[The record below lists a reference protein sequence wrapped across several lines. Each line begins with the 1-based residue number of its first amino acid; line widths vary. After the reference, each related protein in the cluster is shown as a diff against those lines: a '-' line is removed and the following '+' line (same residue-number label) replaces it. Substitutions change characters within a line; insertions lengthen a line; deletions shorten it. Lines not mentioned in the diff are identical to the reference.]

1 MMNATVLYRGFRVV
15 LALGLTSL
23 CGACNTMQTIIPGAY
38 SARSKAGVESQAA
51 STPTRESDKLVVL
64 PLTAADIGCPIV
76 EVEDGAAATR
86 VGGPSNAEVRYQ
98 FDIAETARECTPQGS
113 NFALKVGIS
122 GHLLIGPAGSPGT
135 YSAALKVL
143 VRREADQQTA
153 FEKTYK
159 IEVNTGGAAQAPFQ
173 LVTDPILLPLTRK
186 NLDDDYSIFVGFD
199 TGHNTA
205 NERPRGHRKPAQ
217 TSSN

>member
-1 MMNATVLYRGFRVV
+1 MNATVLYRNLRVV
-15 LALGLTSL
+15 LALGLASL
-23 CGACNTMQTIIPGAY
+23 CSACNTMQTLIPGAD
-38 SARSKAGVESQAA
+38 SSRSQAGVESH
-51 STPTRESDKLVVL
+51 SGTTKESDKAVVL
-64 PLTAADIGCPIV
+64 PLSAADIDCPIV

-98 FDIAETARECTPQGS
+98 FDIADTARECQPQGS
-113 NFALKVGIS
+113 NFALKIGIS

-135 YSAALKVL
+135 FSANLKVL

-159 IEVNTGGAAQAPFQ
+159 IEVNTQGAAQGPFQ
-173 LVTDPILLPLTRK
+173 MVTDPILLPLTRK
-186 NLDDDYSIFVGFD
+186 NLNDDYSIFVGFD
-199 TGHNTA
+199 NGHNAA